1 MSGKKK
7 SGIFDNFAGMLLC
20 VLHNSGSADFF
31 RPRLKRTQAA
41 LRRPVPIWRIG
52 RSDTKMCQGKGLL
65 PGRVVVPLPF
75 CDDDVTLLLC
85 SFREQNLKGRGIL
98 FYGAGVSVG
107 STVSAAGAGVGVSA
121 GGASSARVFSST
133 SPLA

>member
-1 MSGKKK
+1 
-7 SGIFDNFAGMLLC
+7 
-20 VLHNSGSADFF
+20 
-31 RPRLKRTQAA
+31 
-41 LRRPVPIWRIG
+41 
-52 RSDTKMCQGKGLL
+52 MCQGKGLL

-85 SFREQNLKGRGIL
+85 SFREQSLKGRGIL

-107 STVSAAGAGVGVSA
+107 STVSGAGADASGASAGVSA
-121 GGASSARVFSST
+121 GGASSARVFAST